1 MQHSGDV
8 QGKSG
13 LYRTSNLQGVQRGLG
28 GSSLLLLALA
38 REGIILLPQC
48 GHIANTGVGS
58 QRTEPCSHWHL
69 QVE

>member
-8 QGKSG
+8 QGESG
-13 LYRTSNLQGVQRGLG
+13 WYRISNLQGVQRGLG
-28 GSSLLLLALA
+28 GSSLLLLAVA
-38 REGIILLPQC
+38 REGIILLPKC
-48 GHIANTGVGS
+48 GHIANAGVGS